1 MTSKNVADFVQFVTL
16 ASVNGQNRAKFHL
29 PELAQNHSVF
39 RLV

>member
-1 MTSKNVADFVQFVTL
+1 MSVARELTNEAPLFCGVT
-16 ASVNGQNRAKFHL
+16 KFHL